1 MTTNDDSLRQT
12 ALGALAIYDDPTIS
26 ERIVTAHSN
35 FTAPSQ
41 HAAQNLLTSRASW
54 ALQLARAV
62 ESGSIPRVG
71 IGPDLVAKLR
81 QFNDA
86 DLSGLVTKLW
96 PAMKPASAEVQQ
108 TVARLADAVH
118 SGAGDPYRGRTLFLA
133 SCASCHRLH
142 GTGGQIGPDLT
153 PFKRDDLETLLRSIV
168 DPNAEIREG
177 YENVLVTAKDG
188 RVLNG
193 FLVEQ
198 NPQMV
203 VLRGLNG
210 ENLALERA
218 ALAELKP
225 AGVSLMPEGL
235 LAPLDDQQVRD
246 LFAYLRTGQ
255 PLVVK

>member
-1 MTTNDDSLRQT
+1 VLGEVKIKDAAPVLLTTAMTTNDDSLRQT
-12 ALGALAIYDDPTIS
+12 VLGALALYDDPTIS
-26 ERIVTAHSN
+26 ERIVAAHSN

-41 HAAQNLLTSRASW
+41 HAAQNLLASRASW

-62 ESGSIPRVG
+62 ESGSIPRVS
-71 IGPDLVAKLR
+71 IGPDIVAKLR

-108 TVARLADAVH
+108 TVARLAGVRSFRCGRSVSRADAFPRELRELP
-118 SGAGDPYRGRTLFLA
+118 SPARNGRADRAGPHASSNAMTLKA
-133 SCASCHRLH
+133 C
-142 GTGGQIGPDLT
+142 
-153 PFKRDDLETLLRSIV
+153 LRSIV

-203 VLRGLNG
+203 CC
-210 ENLALERA
+210 A
-218 ALAELKP
+218 
-225 AGVSLMPEGL
+225 
-235 LAPLDDQQVRD
+235 D
-246 LFAYLRTGQ
+246 
-255 PLVVK
+255 